1 VKVWGGKRRSPISEF
16 TAHDGDAVT
25 SIAFLSNQE
34 NTFLLTAGPLN
45 RVVKLWAPESG
56 APLTRRSSIV
66 WQCIQTLQ
74 FESSNSGAK
83 LEDLFFNQ
91 VAIACQSSLLIIA
104 NAKQN
109 AIYVIHV
116 EFGTNPATAKMTYIS
131 EFSVYTPIL
140 SFVVT
145 EDKVTEDGD
154 GYLQVY
160 CIQPQA
166 VQVYPLQVS
175 QCYPL
180 LTEDLKAVTSAARA
194 KDSPSG
200 DVQKG
205 VNNGI
210 TKVVSSGPPAGS
222 NPNAAGQDPS
232 GLGGFPERAD
242 RRDLI
247 DVTTEVVKATESG
260 GKGSGVLTGSR
271 EVMDFGTKLAYQST
285 QLTQPLTERVMPSS
299 TVPTSQRILQTE
311 HGLDTPSSW
320 QQQSSPLE
328 SPAKEQR
335 YIPVSSGTSQLHS
348 VKLLD
353 KSAASTDTLVE
364 DNLLEKDSREAPV
377 DPAPPV
383 QQHTK
388 PNSTTTT
395 KTGTSK
401 PNKYEFETRSQLAGK
416 MSDGNGGGPLP
427 PHFLTP
433 SHLMSLVEGQAKPSD
448 AADMQELS
456 RTQEKEM
463 ASSATLKAMKTTE
476 FESSETNL
484 GHAVDFNLEAEE
496 ELETLDQSEL
506 SVEAGSTDIFNDAS
520 SDSVD
525 RQDTLTTS
533 KFELLESYMKDE
545 AQKAE
550 EAGLLDEIGQP
561 LLAKDQSREKMV
573 NVTDDSP
580 RIPMG
585 AQGKNRNKNKTTGSS
600 GITGVPGLTTSAQIP
615 GVSSFP
621 EAPSVGS
628 NSSVVDFGAQITV
641 MQESL
646 NQLITMQN
654 DLQKQVSVMVAVP
667 VSKEGKR
674 IEGALGQR
682 MEKVLK
688 AHVDAMWAR
697 VAEENAKREK
707 SEKERVQQVNTL
719 LSNLVS
725 KDMPNALERG
735 FKKEFVALGPTITQ
749 AVLPP
754 LQKAISTVVME
765 TFQKGIT
772 EKVVP
777 QLEKVVGVKLEATLA
792 RQLQVQFHTVGKQA
806 LQETLR
812 ACLES
817 TLLPAFERSC
827 QVMFEQIDTTFANN
841 MANHTSDTQQQFAA
855 SHTALASTLKVRPWC
870 LLLFQIS
877 LNPKP
882 YNLNPGHSSLYHV
895 KI

>member
-1 VKVWGGKRRSPISEF
+1 M
-16 TAHDGDAVT
+16 
-25 SIAFLSNQE
+25 Q
-34 NTFLLTAGPLN
+34 GPLN

-83 LEDLFFNQ
+83 LEDVFFNQ
-91 VAIACQSSLLIIA
+91 VVIACQSSLLIIA

-131 EFSVYTPIL
+131 EFSVYSPIL

-166 VQVYPLQVS
+166 IQVYPLQVS

-247 DVTTEVVKATESG
+247 DVTTEVVKVTESG

-335 YIPVSSGTSQLHS
+335 YIPVSSGTSQLQS
-348 VKLLD
+348 VKVLD

-364 DNLLEKDSREAPV
+364 DNLLEKNSREAPM

-456 RTQEKEM
+456 RTQEKEI

-561 LLAKDQSREKMV
+561 LLAKDQSREKLV

-580 RIPMG
+580 RIPTG

-600 GITGVPGLTTSAQIP
+600 GITGVPGLTTSTQIP

-621 EAPSVGS
+621 EPPSVGS

-646 NQLITMQN
+646 NQ
-654 DLQKQVSVMVAVP
+654 
-667 VSKEGKR
+667 
-674 IEGALGQR
+674 
-682 MEKVLK
+682 
-688 AHVDAMWAR
+688 
-697 VAEENAKREK
+697 
-707 SEKERVQQVNTL
+707 VQLFWIFCIIFNG
-719 LSNLVS
+719 S
-725 KDMPNALERG
+725 R
-735 FKKEFVALGPTITQ
+735 
-749 AVLPP
+749 
-754 LQKAISTVVME
+754 
-765 TFQKGIT
+765 
-772 EKVVP
+772 
-777 QLEKVVGVKLEATLA
+777 
-792 RQLQVQFHTVGKQA
+792 
-806 LQETLR
+806 
-812 ACLES
+812 
-817 TLLPAFERSC
+817 LLPWF
-827 QVMFEQIDTTFANN
+827 
-841 MANHTSDTQQQFAA
+841 
-855 SHTALASTLKVRPWC
+855 
-870 LLLFQIS
+870 LLFGFLIITDNS
-877 LNPKP
+877 NWVGMENVGSVD
-882 YNLNPGHSSLYHV
+882 YNAE
-895 KI
+895 